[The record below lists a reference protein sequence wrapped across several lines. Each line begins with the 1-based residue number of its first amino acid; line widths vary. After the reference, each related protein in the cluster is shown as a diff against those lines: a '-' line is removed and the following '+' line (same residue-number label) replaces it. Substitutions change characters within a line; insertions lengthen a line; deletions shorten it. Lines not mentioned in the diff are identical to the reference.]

1 MRGTRPSPVTN
12 KAIGREEYT
21 AATGDRYT
29 LFLDPLSESM
39 FFWWVTNVRNGACH
53 SVLVR
58 IHQESL
64 DVVPPP
70 RRVRKVV
77 DGRGRALVEVRLDR
91 GQEQTAVVEVRAESV
106 IERDVVPARTRAPAP
121 NLAREVGGRF
131 ASSRLPS

>member
-1 MRGTRPSPVTN
+1 MGGTRLSPVAN

-58 IHQESL
+58 IHQEAL

-77 DGRGRALVEVRLDR
+77 DGRGRALVEMRLDR
-91 GQEQTAVVEVRAESV
+91 SQEQTAVVEVRAESV
-106 IERDVVPARTRAPAP
+106 IERDVVPTRTRTPAP